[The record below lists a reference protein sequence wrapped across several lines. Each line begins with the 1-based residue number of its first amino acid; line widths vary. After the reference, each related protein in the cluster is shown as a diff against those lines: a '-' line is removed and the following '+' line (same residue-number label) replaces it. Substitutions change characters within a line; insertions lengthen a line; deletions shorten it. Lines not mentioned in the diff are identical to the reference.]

1 MGAQNSAAVAD
12 NGIQNLNRSDIITV
26 QLKKESYYEGQVVEG
41 LIIFEPKKNMVFNDI
56 LIKFHQSEYFVYVVD
71 EKTTISD
78 LNSYTFFEK
87 AINAGSYLN
96 MSPGPGGMIQLQPGS
111 YKIPF
116 QFTLPNNIPPS
127 FEYPFRNRRAS
138 LRYIFTAQ
146 VLSPYEKTV
155 TESYIWIK
163 ARPINIPDQIKH
175 ENYVTVKNVGIV
187 SRGKSGI
194 AIFTMANNYRI
205 NDMLPFTID
214 IYNEDCGVQVKEVKI
229 SVKRI
234 VTFVKE
240 GKEYQQRTAI
250 LRKRYP
256 CLCDKNSKNSFHY
269 DDIQLRDNELKDAD
283 YNRSLNPYPF
293 IDDLNL
299 LMPNI
304 RSKFI
309 KCEYSLKA
317 TSYFDL
323 SVFGK
328 NRPRVEMPIYITHQL
343 QKEFDYEKNTNQYNG
358 QGQEFAVRDFNR
370 GFNANNNNPFE
381 NNNNNNNW
389 GNNNNNNNNPWGN
402 NNNNNNNNNPWGN
415 NNNNNNN
422 NNNWGNN
429 NNNNNWGNDNRSKT
443 TVSNNQVSAAGSK
456 KYSYE
461 AYIATKNL
469 NKPNQNN
476 NKNDWQSKSM
486 FQPSNNFG
494 NNNSW
499 ENNNNNP
506 WGNNNNN
513 NRNNDPWGNN
523 NNNRNNDPW
532 GNNNNNNRN
541 NDPWGNNNNNRNN
554 DPWGNNNN
562 NRNND
567 PWGNNNNNNRNNNP
581 WGNNNNGP
589 PRYGPGN
596 NGSANP
602 YGGGSNDFPSLD
614 KINSN
619 NNGPNNPPPNPFGNN
634 NNQPPNPFGNNNNRP
649 PNPFGN
655 NNNPPPN
662 PFGNNNNQPP
672 NPFGNN
678 NNQPPN
684 PFGNNNNQPPNPF
697 GNNNNQPQNPFGG
710 NSGPSP
716 YQSSY
721 PGF

>member
-1 MGAQNSAAVAD
+1 MGTQNSAAVAD

-41 LIIFEPKKNMVFNDI
+41 LIIFEPKQNIVLNDI
-56 LIKFHQSEYFVYVVD
+56 LIKFHQSEYFVYVAD

-78 LNSYTFFEK
+78 LNSFTFFEK

-96 MSPGPGGMIQLQPGS
+96 MNPGPGGMIQLQPGS

-229 SVKRI
+229 SIKRT
-234 VTFVKE
+234 VTFVKD

-250 LRKRYP
+250 LRKKYP

-269 DDIQLRDNELKDAD
+269 DDIQLRDNEFKDAD

-328 NRPRVEMPIYITHQL
+328 NRPRVEMPIYVTHQL
-343 QKEFDYEKNTNQYNG
+343 QKEFEYEKNTNQYNG

-370 GFNANNNNPFE
+370 GFSANSNNPWE
-381 NNNNNNNW
+381 NNNNNQW
-389 GNNNNNNNNPWGN
+389 GNNNNNNNNWG
-402 NNNNNNNNNPWGN
+402 
-415 NNNNNNN
+415 NNNNN

-429 NNNNNWGNDNRSKT
+429 NNNNNWGNNNNNNNWGNNNNNNNQWGNDNRSKT
-443 TVSNNQVSAAGSK
+443 TINSNQSSAAGSK

-461 AYIATKNL
+461 AYIASKNL
-469 NKPNQNN
+469 NNPNQNN
-476 NKNDWQSKSM
+476 NKNNWQSKSM
-486 FQPSNNFG
+486 VQPNSNFG

-506 WGNNNNN
+506 WGNNNNRNNDPWGNNN
-513 NRNNDPWGNN
+513 NRNNDPWGNNNNRNNDPWGNNN

-541 NDPWGNNNNNRNN
+541 NDPWGNNNNRNN
-554 DPWGNNNN
+554 A
-562 NRNND
+562 
-567 PWGNNNNNNRNNNP
+567 P

-589 PRYGPGN
+589 NRYGPGN

-602 YGGGSNDFPSLD
+602 FGGGSNDFPSLD

-619 NNGPNNPPPNPFGNN
+619 NNGPNNPPPNPFDN
-634 NNQPPNPFGNNNNRP
+634 NNQPPNPFGNDNNKP

-662 PFGNNNNQPP
+662 PFGNNNNNNPPP

-678 NNQPPN
+678 DNQPS
-684 PFGNNNNQPPNPF
+684 
-697 GNNNNQPQNPFGG
+697 NPFGG

-716 YQSSY
+716 YQNSY

>member
-1 MGAQNSAAVAD
+1 MGAQNSGAVAD

-422 NNNWGNN
+422 NNWGNN
-429 NNNNNWGNDNRSKT
+429 NRSKT

-541 NDPWGNNNNNRNN
+541 NDPWGNNNNNNRNN

-567 PWGNNNNNNRNNNP
+567 PWGNNNNNRNNNP

-634 NNQPPNPFGNNNNRP
+634 NNQPPNPFGNNNN
-649 PNPFGN
+649 
-655 NNNPPPN
+655 
-662 PFGNNNNQPP
+662 QPP

-684 PFGNNNNQPPNPF
+684 PFGNN
-697 GNNNNQPQNPFGG
+697 GNQPQNPFGG

>member
-402 NNNNNNNNNPWGN
+402 NNNNNNNNPWGN

-422 NNNWGNN
+422 NNWGNNN

-541 NDPWGNNNNNRNN
+541 NDPWGNNNNN
-554 DPWGNNNN
+554 

-634 NNQPPNPFGNNNNRP
+634 NNQPPNPFGNNNN
-649 PNPFGN
+649 
-655 NNNPPPN
+655 
-662 PFGNNNNQPP
+662 
-672 NPFGNN
+672 
-678 NNQPPN
+678 
-684 PFGNNNNQPPNPF
+684 
-697 GNNNNQPQNPFGG
+697 QPQNPFGG